1 MSAATPQPP
10 GGPAASTVAAAAVPA
25 PTVRAAVQPVPAV
38 AERRTFVRLPGNYPI
53 AFWSPPVAAARAA
66 EAPQRERP
74 VPHSVVWAGTA
85 SVAAGAQA
93 ARTYAAPEVPAV
105 RKKPAEAAEAP
116 QAAAVAAA
124 ATVRWAL
131 AVRAEAASTGGQAVN
146 MKPVAAAE
154 AVAATTAAAAVAAA
168 AQTTT
173 AYLVLAAAVAA
184 DRPTSRQAPATSICG
199 RDGRQPNAWSSSPG
213 SL

>member
-146 MKPVAAAE
+146 MKPVAAA
-154 AVAATTAAAAVAAA
+154 AAVAAA

-184 DRPTSRQAPATSICG
+184 DRPTSSQAPATSICG